1 MHVLYY
7 HQHFS
12 TPEGA
17 LGTRSYAMAR
27 HLIEQGHQVTMVCG
41 RYSGGKTGLKSTF
54 KNSMRHGMVD
64 GINVIEFD
72 LPYSNKDSFF
82 KRSLTFINF
91 SLRSIKIALKTDY
104 DLLFATSTPLT
115 VGIPGIFAK
124 LLRRKP
130 FVFEV
135 RDLWPELPREM
146 GVITN
151 PVILKMMSILEW
163 STYHAADACI
173 GLSPGIVAG
182 IQKRGIDKSLIT
194 MIPNGCDLDLF
205 GQTDIEAKR
214 PDGVLESD
222 LLAVFTGTHGIANG
236 VDAALDAAQVLKE
249 RGRDDIKL
257 CFIGQ
262 SKLKTELL
270 ERTKRDKLSNCIF
283 LDLMPKRELAQYL
296 KGADVGM
303 QLLANIPAFYYGTSP
318 NKFFDYIASGLPV
331 LNNYPGWLAELIEGF
346 ECGKIVPPEN
356 PVAFANALEQMAEQ
370 RDELMRMGNRAR
382 KLAEDKFDREQLAEQ
397 FVDFIALQQRDTS
410 K

>member
-1 MHVLYY
+1 MHILYY

-17 LGTRSYAMAR
+17 SGNRSYAMAR
-27 HLIEQGHQVTMVCG
+27 HLIKQGHQVTMVCG
-41 RYSGGKTGLKSTF
+41 GYSGGNTGLKGTF
-54 KNSMRHGMVD
+54 QNSMRHGRVD

-72 LPYSNKDSFF
+72 LPYSNKDSFY
-82 KRSLTFINF
+82 KRTLTFIKF
-91 SLRSIKIALKTDY
+91 SLRSIKIALQADY

-182 IQKRGIDKSLIT
+182 IKKRGIDESLIT

-205 GQTDIEAKR
+205 ARQDIEAR
-214 PDGVLESD
+214 RTDGVLESD

-236 VDAALDAAQVLKE
+236 VNAALDAAQVLKD

-262 SKLKTELL
+262 GKLKAELL
-270 ERTKRDKLSNCIF
+270 ERAKRDKLSNCLF
-283 LDLMPKRELAQYL
+283 LDLMPKRELAHYL

-303 QLLANIPAFYYGTSP
+303 QLLANVPAFYYGTSP

-331 LNNYPGWLAELIEGF
+331 LNNYPGWLAELIEEF
-346 ECGKIVPPEN
+346 DCGKIVPPEN
-356 PVAFANALEQMAEQ
+356 PVAFANALEFFADNRESLSEMGCAAKKIAEEKFA
-370 RDELMRMGNRAR
+370 RD
-382 KLAEDKFDREQLAEQ
+382 KLSEQ
-397 FVDFIALQQRDTS
+397 FVDFIVQNYRN